1 MWLEQLTP
9 LAEDPVTLREQFALF
24 LVSPLPGERPESEDD
39 ELRES
44 LGLRRAG

>member
-9 LAEDPVTLREQFALF
+9 LAENPVELRERFGEF
-24 LVSPLPGERPESEDD
+24 LLSPLVAGPPTEDD
-39 ELRES
+39 ELRDS